1 MNAAL
6 YTEMSLHPNF
16 GCLCEH
22 RVEEGLVQKDSPW
35 CGTKRFGMCYVDN
48 EGRMAAIGTT
58 LEIMVRQEVH
68 LHVEDVA
75 ARQRIMMNGLWLG
88 DISSCPPL

>member
-1 MNAAL
+1 MNATL
-6 YTEMSLHPNF
+6 FIYLSSQTNL

-22 RVEEGLVQKDSPW
+22 SVEEGLVQKDSPW

-68 LHVEDVA
+68 LHMGDVA
-75 ARQRIMMNGLWLG
+75 ARQRTMPNGLRLG
-88 DISSCPPL
+88 GIGSCSPL